1 MDILL
6 CCEHFYPSVGGVQK
20 MMHEI
25 AIRFIKN
32 GHKVTVATSW
42 RKDRINNA
50 INGIKIKSFHIK
62 GNAVSK
68 IKGDIHIYQEF
79 LINSKFDFLIV
90 MAAQQWTFDAMLPIL
105 DDITYKKLHIPCGY
119 SCFYNRKFKKYYKN
133 MKKYLNKFDEL
144 IYNAS
149 DYRDINYAKSNNIKN
164 INIIYPGASEYEFS
178 KIRSISY
185 RKDIGIKKGSFV
197 FLTVGS
203 PAFHKGHK
211 EIIRSYLLSK
221 LPFSSALV
229 LNGNYSNTELSIK
242 ELLLNPKKILRE
254 VVLRIIGKS
263 PYNIKQLAKKNNDKK
278 KDVIFS
284 DLSRDSLIQL
294 YFDADLFL
302 FASHIE
308 YSPLVIFECLASGL
322 PFISIPV
329 GNIEEIVNV
338 SNGGIICEG
347 KRTKDHRSYVDPKI
361 LSLEI
366 SRLSKNKKLLTQL
379 GTNGRKA
386 WENHFTWK
394 IVAEKI
400 ENLVTINH

>member
-1 MDILL
+1 
-6 CCEHFYPSVGGVQK
+6 
-20 MMHEI
+20 
-25 AIRFIKN
+25 
-32 GHKVTVATSW
+32 
-42 RKDRINNA
+42 
-50 INGIKIKSFHIK
+50 
-62 GNAVSK
+62 
-68 IKGDIHIYQEF
+68 
-79 LINSKFDFLIV
+79 
-90 MAAQQWTFDAMLPIL
+90 
-105 DDITYKKLHIPCGY
+105 
-119 SCFYNRKFKKYYKN
+119 

-329 GNIEEIVNV
+329 GNTEEIVNI

-347 KRTKDHRSYVDPKI
+347 KRTKDHRSYVDPKK
-361 LSLEI
+361 LSYEI
-366 SRLSKNKKLLTQL
+366 SRLSRNKKLLVQL
-379 GTNGRKA
+379 GANGRNA
-386 WENHFTWK
+386 WEKHFTWE
-394 IVAEKI
+394 IVAENI
-400 ENLVTINH
+400 ENLVIINH